1 MSRRRA
7 SPRSTEG
14 CTVTVCRGCC
24 CGTDRKHPGVD
35 HAGQVAALVD
45 GIGGAGRVRVA
56 DCLDACERSNV
67 VVVGPSSAGRRAG
80 ARPTWLANVLH
91 PETVAE
97 VVEWVRG
104 GGPGVDDPPG
114 LLDLCTFTPSRRA
127 RMEAGEI

>member
-1 MSRRRA
+1 MSRHRA
-7 SPRSTEG
+7 SRRSTEG

-35 HAGQVAALVD
+35 HAGQVAALVH
-45 GIGGAGRVRVA
+45 GIGGTGRVRVT

-67 VVVGPSSAGRRAG
+67 VVVGPSPDGRRAG
-80 ARPTWLANVLH
+80 ARPSWLANVLH
-91 PETVAE
+91 PETVDE
-97 VVEWVRG
+97 IIEWVRG
-104 GGPGVDDPPG
+104 GGPGIGDPPG

>member
-1 MSRRRA
+1 MSPRRA
-7 SPRSTEG
+7 RPVTDG

-35 HAGQVAALVD
+35 HAGQVAALVAGVGD
-45 GIGGAGRVRVA
+45 AGRVRVT

-67 VVVGPSSAGRRAG
+67 VVVGPSPAGRRAG

-97 VVEWVRG
+97 VVDWVRG
-104 GGPGVDDPPG
+104 GGPGVGDPPG
-114 LLDLCTFTPSRRA
+114 LLDLCVFTPSRRA